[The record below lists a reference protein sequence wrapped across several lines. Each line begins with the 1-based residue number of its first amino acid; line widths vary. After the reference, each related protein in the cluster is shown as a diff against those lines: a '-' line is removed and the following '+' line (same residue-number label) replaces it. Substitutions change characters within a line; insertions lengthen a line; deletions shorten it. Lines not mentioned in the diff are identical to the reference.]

1 MNLIDQAF
9 GIHPQALS
17 LRSQRSSV
25 IAGNIANADTPDFKA
40 RDFDFKAVLKDAQ
53 GNMKTSFARTHSR
66 HIPLND
72 GPNDSTLM
80 YRVPTKQAGN
90 GNTVESEVEQSAFA
104 ENALRYQTSLEFLSG
119 TIRGMK
125 LAIKGQ

>member
-1 MNLIDQAF
+1 MNFIDKAF

-17 LRSQRSSV
+17 LRSQRSS
-25 IAGNIANADTPDFKA
+25 ILANNIANADTPEFKA
-40 RDFDFKAVLKDAQ
+40 RDIDFRTVLKDAQ
-53 GNMKTSFARTHSR
+53 GNTKTSFSRTHSR

-72 GPNDSTLM
+72 GPLNSSLE
-80 YRVPTKQAGN
+80 YRIPTKQAGS

-104 ENALRYQTSLEFLSG
+104 ENALRYQTSLEFLNG
-119 TIRGMK
+119 TIRGMR

>member
-1 MNLIDQAF
+1 MNLIDKAF

-53 GNMKTSFARTHSR
+53 GNMKTSFTRTHSR
-66 HIPLND
+66 HIPIND

-80 YRVPTKQAGN
+80 YRVPTKAAGN